1 MSHVFLIINEIL
13 SLFCLIVQLI
23 ALELLSEKVVS
34 LMEEKSKNIK
44 RARTI
49 RSDYNSYVDAVQKW
63 LQEVE
68 VKVQDRVVEPVLLK
82 QSVQV
87 CEILINPKTHKIGQ

>member
-1 MSHVFLIINEIL
+1 
-13 SLFCLIVQLI
+13 
-23 ALELLSEKVVS
+23 
-34 LMEEKSKNIK
+34 MEEKSKNIK

-68 VKVQDRVVEPVLLK
+68 VKIQDRVVEPVVLK

-87 CEILINPKTHKIGQ
+87 REMLIVIYVFMTLPTQNIGLRYFVC

>member
-1 MSHVFLIINEIL
+1 M
-13 SLFCLIVQLI
+13 QLT

-68 VKVQDRVVEPVLLK
+68 VKVQDRVVEPVVLK

-87 CEILINPKTHKIGQ
+87 CEF

>member
-1 MSHVFLIINEIL
+1 
-13 SLFCLIVQLI
+13 
-23 ALELLSEKVVS
+23 
-34 LMEEKSKNIK
+34 MEEKSKNIK

-68 VKVQDRVVEPVLLK
+68 VKIQDRVVEPVVLK

-87 CEILINPKTHKIGQ
+87 REMLIVIYVFMTLQTQNIGLRYFVC